1 MQRESRRRTG
11 PAGPPAFGG
20 REGASPPLFRPRA
33 ETPCGPQAL
42 PLRKPAKGRPLSPS
56 FPPPPPAPAG
66 RTPSPA
72 GRFGSA
78 ETRRL
83 RLRQPPEAA
92 GPAAAPPRR
101 SAALRARCAR
111 PPLTAPHLCS
121 IIKTE
126 PRYLCKMQYFVDDTD
141 TRPSE
146 RNGRSYRYN
155 YQNLTQQ
162 EEQ

>member
-1 MQRESRRRTG
+1 MQRESRRGAG

-33 ETPCGPQAL
+33 ETPCGPPAL
-42 PLRKPAKGRPLSPS
+42 PLRKPAKGPPSPLPSLPLRPPCWPHPTARRPFRLRRNTQA
-56 FPPPPPAPAG
+56 PPASAAG
-66 RTPSPA
+66 GGRACGRPSPPVC
-72 GRFGSA
+72 G
-78 ETRRL
+78 
-83 RLRQPPEAA
+83 AA
-92 GPAAAPPRR
+92 GSLR
-101 SAALRARCAR
+101 S

>member
-1 MQRESRRRTG
+1 MQRESRRGTG

-33 ETPCGPQAL
+33 ETPCGPPAL

-66 RTPSPA
+66 CTPPPA

-83 RLRQPPEAA
+83 RRRRRPSGG
-92 GPAAAPPRR
+92 GPAARPSLSALLRCYCRSRPRPVNTSSVSPSVRCTRPAFSSSSTAIKVATSSLRSRFSAQMLCRLLLPRR
-101 SAALRARCAR
+101 
-111 PPLTAPHLCS
+111 
-121 IIKTE
+121 
-126 PRYLCKMQYFVDDTD
+126 
-141 TRPSE
+141 
-146 RNGRSYRYN
+146 
-155 YQNLTQQ
+155 
-162 EEQ
+162 